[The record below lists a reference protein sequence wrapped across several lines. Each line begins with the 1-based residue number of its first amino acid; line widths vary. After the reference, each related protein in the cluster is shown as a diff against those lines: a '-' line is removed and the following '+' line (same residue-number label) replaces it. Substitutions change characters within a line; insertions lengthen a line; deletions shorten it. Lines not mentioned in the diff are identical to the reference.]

1 MDHRY
6 RCLAKIF
13 ILPRIIIILDTNQ
26 EQNFK
31 ADHVKAETYAKQ
43 FVSYLGPKIW
53 NSIPQEITLHFSL
66 SLSLSLSLY
75 IYIYIYLFF
84 MLEFLLI
91 NSFYCN
97 F

>member
-1 MDHRY
+1 MDRRY
-6 RCLAKIF
+6 SCLAKIF

-66 SLSLSLSLY
+66 SLSLS